1 MKNENDAIVIGAGPA
16 GMMAAITAAR
26 LGRKVL
32 VIERNDRPGR
42 KLRITGKGRCNVTN
56 FSSPRDIM
64 ANTPGNGKFLFSC
77 LNRFPPEAVM
87 EFFEQIGVPLKVER
101 GSRVFPVSDKAE
113 DIVDALV
120 REMRTLGIR
129 TVKGRVRELIIE
141 DGAVRGV
148 SGDGFSYKAES
159 VLIATGGLSYPKTG
173 STGDGYRLA
182 KQAGHELTERGA
194 SLVPLECA
202 GSDCPDMQGL
212 SLRNI
217 SIELKNEAGKTVYKD
232 FGEMLFTHFGVSG
245 PVILSASAH
254 MRGFSKAKL
263 IIDLKPALDEKKLDQ
278 RILRDLE
285 AGKNKNFSNILSGLM
300 NPLMIPIAIRHTGIA
315 ADTKANSVTKEQRKS
330 LISFL
335 KHYELEVTG
344 TRPVD
349 EAVITT
355 GGVDV
360 KSINPSDMSS
370 RLVSG
375 LYFAGE
381 VIDADAYTGGF
392 NLQIAWSTGWAAG
405 CNL

>member
-1 MKNENDAIVIGAGPA
+1 MKNDNDAIVIGAGPA

-32 VIERNDRPGR
+32 VIERNDQPGR

-101 GSRVFPVSDKAE
+101 GNRVFPVSDKAG
-113 DIVDALV
+113 DVVDALV
-120 REMRTLGIR
+120 REMRTLGIK
-129 TVKGRVRELIIE
+129 TVKGRVRELLIE

-182 KQAGHELTERGA
+182 KQAGHEVTPRGA

-217 SIELKNEAGKTVYKD
+217 AIELKNEAGKSIYKD
-232 FGEMLFTHFGVSG
+232 FGEMLFT
-245 PVILSASAH
+245 
-254 MRGFSKAKL
+254 
-263 IIDLKPALDEKKLDQ
+263 
-278 RILRDLE
+278 
-285 AGKNKNFSNILSGLM
+285 
-300 NPLMIPIAIRHTGIA
+300 
-315 ADTKANSVTKEQRKS
+315 
-330 LISFL
+330 
-335 KHYELEVTG
+335 
-344 TRPVD
+344 
-349 EAVITT
+349 
-355 GGVDV
+355 
-360 KSINPSDMSS
+360 
-370 RLVSG
+370 
-375 LYFAGE
+375 
-381 VIDADAYTGGF
+381 
-392 NLQIAWSTGWAAG
+392 
-405 CNL
+405 